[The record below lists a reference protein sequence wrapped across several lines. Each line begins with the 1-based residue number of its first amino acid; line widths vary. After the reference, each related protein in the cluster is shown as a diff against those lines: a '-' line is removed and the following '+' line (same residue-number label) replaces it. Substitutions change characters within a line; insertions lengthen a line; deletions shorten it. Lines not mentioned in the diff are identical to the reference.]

1 MRPLLWVPAF
11 EQIGKGLHRAYDE
24 ILEEPL
30 PQRWGDLIQR
40 LNAEEAAEKQSWGQ
54 AEERAES

>member
-1 MRPLLWVPAF
+1 VPAF